1 VYRKEVGKAVSR
13 IPTPFIGGTDSPR
26 QDRSAKDQ
34 LSAPYVPGADEPAA
48 EDAAPTDIGLES
60 AEETFE
66 PVSAEAAAE
75 TPAVDIEA
83 LEPEPPDLEVPVPVE
98 WVDGEPEAAVGEE
111 APIEF
116 IGFEELLPS
125 EEAVPEGAPRPAK
138 APGPQEV
145 PAAADDQSAL
155 PDFLSGPDGGG
166 PEVPIAESEQTF
178 VPPESLEALAEEAE
192 RLLQGEQGERIRA
205 LMADLGRH
213 GADIAVARAFAAG
226 YLAAKRG
233 EED

>member
-1 VYRKEVGKAVSR
+1 MDKAVSR

-34 LSAPYVPGADEPAA
+34 LAPPYVPGADEPAA
-48 EDAAPTDIGLES
+48 EDAAPADVGLES
-60 AEETFE
+60 AEDTLE

-83 LEPEPPDLEVPVPVE
+83 LEPEAPEFEVPVAVE
-98 WVDGEPEAAVGEE
+98 WVDAEPETAVGEE

-116 IGFEELLPS
+116 VGFEEILPS
-125 EEAVPEGAPRPAK
+125 EEVAPEE
-138 APGPQEV
+138 APGPAKSPEPEEV
-145 PAAADDQSAL
+145 PPAADDQSGL
-155 PDFLSGPDGGG
+155 PDFLSGPDGAG

-178 VPPESLEALAEEAE
+178 VPPESPEALAEEAE
-192 RLLQGEQGERIRA
+192 RLLQSKQGERIRA
-205 LMADLGRH
+205 LMADLGRY